1 MRLQV
6 LKVPLV
12 GPYLLTPIPRPIS
25 HGFSQFQRHSKAT
38 IHRFSTTQKS
48 LKLTQRNPPDS

>member
-12 GPYLLTPIPRPIS
+12 GPYLLSPIPRPIS
-25 HGFSQFQRHSKAT
+25 LGFSQSQRHSKAT

-48 LKLTQRNPPDS
+48 LKLT